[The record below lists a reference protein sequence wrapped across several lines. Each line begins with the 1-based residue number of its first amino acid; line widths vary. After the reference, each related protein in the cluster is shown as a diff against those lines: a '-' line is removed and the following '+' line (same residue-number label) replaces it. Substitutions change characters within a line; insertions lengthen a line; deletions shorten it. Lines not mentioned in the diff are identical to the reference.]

1 MLKTETGIAK
11 SPNNACRH
19 LYEKYGAM
27 LFGFLLEALGD
38 RNLAETYLIDIFA
51 ELATGSVSTNNC
63 TWLQL
68 RRIAR
73 EKLNISYAG
82 LREIEALAAGLVE
95 DRRPSDMT
103 AEQRYVFFHLY
114 KCGRP
119 VAIVSR
125 EMDLPQAR
133 VCKILAEAFTLIRKS

>member
-1 MLKTETGIAK
+1 MLKIQPAIAK
-11 SPNNACRH
+11 SPNDACRH

-51 ELATGSVSTNNC
+51 ELATGSSSTNSC

-73 EKLNISYAG
+73 EKLNAAYIG
-82 LREIEALAAGLVE
+82 LREPEALAAGKVE
-95 DRRPSDMT
+95 DRRPLAMT